1 MSRRTAAV
9 LLLCCLAAAPSAA
22 KERYNVWA
30 KERIRYQRE
39 RMQKDPYNPE
49 LRVLLAIAYFED
61 QSYFEAAR
69 QLEAALEL
77 KPGYAEAHC
86 NLGIVRHAQ
95 SRVAEAEEHYRLALA
110 RDSTL
115 VEAMAGLGTLLCAS
129 GQQGEGIGYLERTL
143 RRDPD
148 RDDARY
154 NLGVAYYRVQDYRRS
169 ISHLE
174 RLLEREQGHAAARQA
189 LSQSCF
195 ARGLVLLQA
204 RQPQPALEFFT
215 RSFALREDADVVYAQ
230 GVAHLRLEDLAS
242 AGKAFAAAVRLD
254 SEHVPAIH
262 NLAYVLDRTGRAEEA
277 ERYYQLEAL
286 LTPHLHRIESARNA
300 AWDDSYLFDSSR

>member
-9 LLLCCLAAAPSAA
+9 LLLCGLAAAPAAA

-39 RMQKDPYNPE
+39 RMQKDPHNAE

-61 QSYFEAAR
+61 QSYPEAAR
-69 QLEAALEL
+69 HLEAALEL

-95 SRVAEAEEHYRLALA
+95 SKVAEAEEHYRLALA
-110 RDSTL
+110 EDSTL
-115 VEAMAGLGTLLCAS
+115 VEAMAGLGTLLCA
-129 GQQGEGIGYLERTL
+129 GGRQGEGIGYLERTL
-143 RRDPD
+143 RLDPT

-154 NLGVAYYRVQDYRRS
+154 NLGVAYYRVQDHRRS
-169 ISHLE
+169 IGHLE
-174 RLLEREQGHAAARQA
+174 SLLERQEDHAAGRQA

-195 ARGLVLLQA
+195 ARGLTLLEA
-204 RQPQPALEFFT
+204 GQPGPAIDLFR
-215 RSFALREDADVVYAQ
+215 RSFALREHADVIYAE
-230 GVAHLRLEDLAS
+230 GVAHLRLEDLAA
-242 AGKAFAAAVRLD
+242 AGRAFAEAVRLD
-254 SEHVPAIH
+254 SLHVPAIH
-262 NLAYVLDRTGRAEEA
+262 NLAYVLDRSGRAEEA
-277 ERYYQLEAL
+277 ERWYQLEAR
-286 LTPHLHRIESARNA
+286 LTPQLHMIEAARNA